1 MKIIH
6 KYSPGLSVQV
16 FRKCGDNPIGSFIS
30 GLFGLAETESVND
43 TNEDIATWQL
53 MLQQRE
59 NQKNR
64 DYNTQEAEKA
74 RLFESQQADLARQFT
89 RAEREAQ
96 QQYQQDQ
103 WAFQQRNQLPL
114 QMEGAKDAGLNPNVA
129 ASRVMSA
136 NGGSVAA
143 PSGAS
148 SPVASGAPASYS
160 GGLSPVPY
168 QAQNPVQAFNLAAQG
183 LSALATAKEKGA
195 NVSLIEKQVE
205 NMAVDTQYKKVLK
218 DGVVLANKLQKINL
232 KYADKKNL
240 QDLAEQ
246 VARTATIKNEGEL
259 HAATVK
265 IQNSIRKLNES
276 LAKKHDQESQL
287 LMLEIGSYDR
297 RLTQQLKLQGA
308 QIREANAKA
317 FEAGQAAELNKVN
330 AETINAVKP
339 YVAQIKRAEAY
350 IAQSTAPN
358 KIRQAESDASK
369 SSWFVQLQKD
379 EHVLRTLEA
388 TDKRAYTAI
397 QRILHGKSM
406 TGDVSTVVQAL
417 SALGDAEYIK

>member
-16 FRKCGDNPIGSFIS
+16 FNKCGDNPFGSFIS
-30 GLFGLAETESVND
+30 GLFGLGETEMTNQS
-43 TNEDIATWQL
+43 NEDIAAWQL
-53 MLQQRE
+53 ALQQSE

-103 WAFQQRNQLPL
+103 WAFQQRNQIQL

-160 GGLSPVPY
+160 GGLSPVPF

-195 NVSLIEKQVE
+195 NVSLIEQQVE

-218 DGVVLANKLQKINL
+218 DGVLLANKLQKINL

-246 VARTATIKNEGEL
+246 VARTATIKNQGEL
-259 HAATVK
+259 HAATAK
-265 IQNSIRKLNES
+265 IQDSIRKLNEALS
-276 LAKKHDQESQL
+276 NKHDQESQL
-287 LMLEIGSYDR
+287 LMLEVASYDK
-297 RLTQQLKLQGA
+297 RLTQQLKLQSA
-308 QIREANAKA
+308 QIAESNANAY
-317 FEAGQAAELNKVN
+317 EASQAGNLNKFN
-330 AETINAVKP
+330 S
-339 YVAQIKRAEAY
+339 QIAEAE
-350 IAQSTAPN
+350 S
-358 KIRQAESDASK
+358 KIKNDPDVAAS
-369 SSWFVQLQKD
+369 
-379 EHVLRTLEA
+379 RLEA
-388 TDKRAYTAI
+388 TLEEYAAKYA
-397 QRILHGKSM
+397 KSKE
-406 TGDVSTVVQAL
+406 
-417 SALGDAEYIK
+417 DAEAARLAASRLRSINFERDHSKGFQVLDDTFEWIKKKMSIFGNLEK

>member
-6 KYSPGLSVQV
+6 KFSPGLSVQV
-16 FRKCGDNPIGSFIS
+16 FRKCGDNPFGSFIS
-30 GLFGLAETESVND
+30 GLFGLGETEM
-43 TNEDIATWQL
+43 TNETNENIAAWQIA
-53 MLQQRE
+53 LQQRE

-96 QQYQQDQ
+96 QQFQQDQ
-103 WAFQQRNQLPL
+103 WAFQQRNQLQL

-160 GGLSPVPY
+160 GGLSPVPF

-195 NVSLIEKQVE
+195 NVSLIEQQVE

-218 DGVVLANKLQKINL
+218 DGIVLANKLQHINL

-246 VARTATIKNEGEL
+246 VARTATIKNQGEL
-259 HAATVK
+259 YSATVK
-265 IQNSIRKLNES
+265 IQDSIRKLNEA
-276 LAKKHDQESQL
+276 LANKHDQESQL
-287 LMLEIGSYDR
+287 LMLEVGSFDK
-297 RLTQQLKLQGA
+297 RLSQQLQLQSA
-308 QIREANAKA
+308 HIREANARA
-317 FEAGQAAELNKVN
+317 YEASQAGDLNKFN
-330 AETINAVKP
+330 
-339 YVAQIKRAEAY
+339 AQIALAESKIKNDPDVAASRLEASLEEYAGKYAKSKEEAEA
-350 IAQSTAPN
+350 ARLA
-358 KIRQAESDASK
+358 ASRLRSITFERDNSK
-369 SSWFVQLQKD
+369 GFQ
-379 EHVLRTLEA
+379 VLDDTFEWIKKKMSIFGNLE
-388 TDKRAYTAI
+388 K
-397 QRILHGKSM
+397 
-406 TGDVSTVVQAL
+406 
-417 SALGDAEYIK
+417 